1 MGRWIILGVV
11 VAVALTVYAVVDCAM
26 SDANRTRIFRK
37 PIWLVIVLLLP
48 VIGPLLWMFMGKGPL
63 GKDQRAP
70 DNDVDY
76 LRSIGN
82 DKAHDDR
89 IAELEDEMRKL
100 DDEIE
105 QARRTSMNQHPSNH
119 TGAVPTIDAD
129 GVTEAETSP
138 SADGDPSTDS
148 GTETDNSGTDH
159 DSDSE
164 GTRS

>member
-48 VIGPLLWMFMGKGPL
+48 VIGPLLWMFMGKGPI
-63 GKDQRAP
+63 GTDQRAP

-129 GVTEAETSP
+129 GVTDAEADTSTDSP
-138 SADGDPSTDS
+138 STSS
-148 GTETDNSGTDH
+148 GTETDSSGTDH

>member
-48 VIGPLLWMFMGKGPL
+48 VIGPLLWIFMGKGPV

-70 DNDVDY
+70 DNDIDY
-76 LRSIGN
+76 LRSIGD

-119 TGAVPTIDAD
+119 TGALPTIEPDD
-129 GVTEAETSP
+129 EQPREGDDNLGDSP
-138 SADGDPSTDS
+138 
-148 GTETDNSGTDH
+148 GTGP